1 MEIKVVEIK
10 LVHGDKPLKALVAI
24 EVGGIIIRDIRVVK
38 ENGRR
43 PVVLAPQNSWK
54 GDDGQIR
61 YRTVVTFPDEVK
73 GEIDF
78 VVLKRYIG
86 ELEKCNADSTR

>member
-1 MEIKVVEIK
+1 MEIKIIDLK
-10 LVHGDKPLKALVAI
+10 LIRGDKPLKALVAI

-61 YRTVVTFPDEVK
+61 YRTVVTFPDEMK
-73 GEIDF
+73 GEIDL
-78 VVLKRYIG
+78 VVLKKYLG
-86 ELEKCNADSTR
+86 ELEKHNASSTR